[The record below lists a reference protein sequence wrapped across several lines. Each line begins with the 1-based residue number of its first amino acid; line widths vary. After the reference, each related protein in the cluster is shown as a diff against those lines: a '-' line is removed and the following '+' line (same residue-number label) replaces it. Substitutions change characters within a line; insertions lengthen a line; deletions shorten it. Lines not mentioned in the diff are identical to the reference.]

1 MLQSRDL
8 LCHVFVAFVIER
20 HFNTDGQIHTF
31 VLRLCKALVLCWCV
45 STALSRML
53 RSCIKDLKIKNVL
66 PGEELGR
73 KEFSKR
79 IKKRTSEGN
88 VKISFFF
95 PTCLTFPVQMF
106 PFVCPQRKQLCV
118 KECAAAYEC
127 E

>member
-66 PGEELGR
+66 PGEELDR
-73 KEFSKR
+73 EEFSKR

-88 VKISFFF
+88 IKISFFF
-95 PTCLTFPVQMF
+95 PYLLNISCADVPVRLSSKETA
-106 PFVCPQRKQLCV
+106 VCKRMCR
-118 KECAAAYEC
+118 CI
-127 E
+127 